1 MSKFSSMLKKLKTY
15 EIPILSTDDE
25 NQTVYSD
32 AFIAMVE
39 EDGSIAVSFH
49 VATPPDDALML
60 GLILTEVKGF
70 RCSNKI
76 GIVDSYFVL
85 SNGDLLF
92 GNEAKLKYD
101 ETNKKRIIEKYR
113 MEKMQEDF
121 LRYDENC
128 FNC

>member
-1 MSKFSSMLKKLKTY
+1 MSKFSSMLKKLETY

-25 NQTVYSD
+25 NRTVYSD
-32 AFIAMVE
+32 SFIAMVE
-39 EDGSIAVSFH
+39 DVGSIAVSFH

-70 RCSNKI
+70 RCSNKL
-76 GIVDSYFVL
+76 GIVDSYFVM

-92 GNEAKLKYD
+92 GNEAKSKY
-101 ETNKKRIIEKYR
+101 EEINKKHIIEKYR
-113 MEKMQEDF
+113 TEKMQEDF
-121 LRYDENC
+121 LKYDENC

>member
-1 MSKFSSMLKKLKTY
+1 MLKKLKTY